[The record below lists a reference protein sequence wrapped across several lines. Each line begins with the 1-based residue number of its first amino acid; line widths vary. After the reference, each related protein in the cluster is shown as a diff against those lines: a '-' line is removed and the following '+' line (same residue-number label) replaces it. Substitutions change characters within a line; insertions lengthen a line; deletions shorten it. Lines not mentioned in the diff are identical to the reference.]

1 MYSGGW
7 DSQVKF
13 WDIRA
18 SQIVHR
24 IGGVQICGES
34 VDISCDGNYVVTGGG
49 YKGEGIKIWDF
60 RDMKAPLRTINW
72 HTDGIKSFNP
82 LVNCAR
88 FVPGQNL
95 VLIGANDDTAAK
107 SFNIATGTV
116 VEEFRQ
122 IKGTCFS
129 LDVSNDASL
138 CCFGDGEG

>member
-1 MYSGGW
+1 MMYSGGW

-60 RDMKAPLRTINW
+60 RDMKAPLRTIW
-72 HTDGIKSFNP
+72 RIK
-82 LVNCAR
+82 LGLQR
-88 FVPGQNL
+88 LQ
-95 VLIGANDDTAAK
+95 K
-107 SFNIATGTV
+107 R
-116 VEEFRQ
+116 EFRFGDML
-122 IKGTCFS
+122 I
-129 LDVSNDASL
+129 LDV
-138 CCFGDGEG
+138 